1 MSNDREILEKTVGN
15 ALSGEGAHVGT
26 KNLFAGLNW
35 KLAGTRPEGVPHS
48 LFQLL
53 NHMTYWQDWVVNWL
67 GGEDP
72 AVPEH
77 ASGGWPGG
85 PRPASAKEWQQAVR
99 SFRSGLDRLARQ
111 SREADLLATRG
122 KHSRLGMLQAI
133 ASHNSYH
140 AGQVVVLRQLL
151 HKWPPPAGGVTW

>member
-1 MSNDREILEKTVGN
+1 MSNDRKVLEKTVGS

-48 LFQLL
+48 IYQLL
-53 NHMTYWQDWVVNWL
+53 NHMIYWQDWVVKWL
-67 GGEDP
+67 EGKDP
-72 AVPEH
+72 AVPAH
-77 ASGGWPGG
+77 ASDGWPGG

-99 SFRSGLDRLARQ
+99 GFRSRLDRLARQ

-122 KHSRLGMLQAI
+122 KHSRLGMLHAI

-151 HKWPPPAGGVTW
+151 HKWPPPSGGVTW